1 MRPINKKHLKAF
13 TMIELIFVIVIMG
26 IIGKFGTEFLA
37 EAYKSFIYSSI
48 NNRLQ
53 ANSATAVE
61 FVSKRLQ
68 YRIKASTIA
77 RESNGNF
84 TLLSNYYN
92 ATAPVLEWIGSDVDG
107 FRGNSDGG
115 AGVPNLPNW
124 SGVIDLNLSVS
135 DSTKLFSPAT
145 DTGKIDAL
153 IKILSNDATSGMS
166 DVAIYFVNPDAIQ
179 DTAVDRWGWD
189 ANASK
194 FDTQSNVQIHP
205 VDIGANVHTFLPV
218 KSDGTPNDFTGVTAF
233 EYYQLAWSAYA
244 VGISDWNATT
254 QSGTLTLWSN
264 YQPWKGESYN
274 VEGTPTTIMQGVS
287 SFRFIATES
296 VVKVQVCVNS
306 DLLKD
311 EDGEYSV
318 CKEKTVF

>member
-1 MRPINKKHLKAF
+1 MRPINKKQLKAF

-37 EAYKSFIYSSI
+37 QAYKNFIYSSI

-53 ANSATAVE
+53 SNSATAVE

-92 ATAPVLEWIGSDVDG
+92 TTAPVLEWIGADVDG
-107 FRGNSDGG
+107 FRGSSD
-115 AGVPNLPNW
+115 AGIPNLPNW
-124 SGVIDLNLSVS
+124 SGIIDLNDSIS
-135 DSTKLFSPAT
+135 DSTKLFSPET

-153 IKILSNDATSGMS
+153 VKILSNDATNGMS
-166 DVAIYFVNPDAIQ
+166 DAAIYFVDPDAIQ
-179 DTAVDRWGWD
+179 DTAIDRWGWD

-205 VDIGANVHTFLPV
+205 VNIGANVHTFLPV
-218 KSDGTPNDFTGVTAF
+218 KSDGTANDFSGVTAF

-244 VGISDWNATT
+244 IGITGWDNLTK
-254 QSGTLTLWSN
+254 SGTLTLWSN
-264 YQPWKGESYN
+264 YQPWKGEKYDDN
-274 VEGTPTTIMQGVS
+274 GTATTIMEGVS

-311 EDGEYSV
+311 ENGEYSV